1 VPSASGEMDGSQ
13 LMDGAPQRLGL
24 RYRWDA
30 VRPLPVWQAARG
42 HGVRREDGVRQRWA
56 LAAAAATGVQVG
68 AAMVASRYVVH
79 EAGPATL
86 TFVRYV
92 VAVLLISPW
101 LLRMKRPR
109 FGVRDFWALAGL
121 GVLQFGVQIALL
133 NVGLAFLPAVRAS
146 VLFNTFPLMTMLIA
160 AVLGREKL
168 TAAKCL
174 GALLAFLGVA
184 ATFGDAVLAGVSARE
199 WPGVLA
205 VLAAATV
212 GALATV
218 LTRPYV
224 PRHGTLA
231 VGGLAMAATVVAML
245 PPALAEGMIAT
256 LPALGATG
264 WAALVFIGMSSGVG
278 YMLWLTALRHASA
291 SHATL
296 FLSLSPPTA
305 VLLGVALL
313 GEPFTLWLA
322 IGLALVVAGLAVA
335 VLGGQRASRA

>member
-1 VPSASGEMDGSQ
+1 
-13 LMDGAPQRLGL
+13 
-24 RYRWDA
+24 
-30 VRPLPVWQAARG
+30 
-42 HGVRREDGVRQRWA
+42 
-56 LAAAAATGVQVG
+56 
-68 AAMVASRYVVH
+68 MVASRFVVH

-101 LLRMKRPR
+101 LLRMARPR

-146 VLFNTFPLMTMLIA
+146 VLFNTFPLLTMLIA
-160 AVLGREKL
+160 AALGREAL
-168 TAAKCL
+168 TRAKGL
-174 GALLAFLGVA
+174 GAA
-184 ATFGDAVLAGVSARE
+184 A
-199 WPGVLA
+199 
-205 VLAAATV
+205 V

-224 PRHGTLA
+224 ARHGTLA
-231 VGGLAMAATVVAML
+231 VGGLAMGATVVAML
-245 PPALAEGMIAT
+245 PPALAEGMVDA
-256 LPALGATG
+256 LPALDAAG
-264 WAALVFIGMSSGVG
+264 WAALVFVGLSSGVG

-305 VLLGVALL
+305 VGLGVLLL
-313 GEPFTLWLA
+313 GEPFTAWLA
-322 IGLALVVAGLAVA
+322 LGIALVVAGLAVA
-335 VLGGQRASRA
+335 VLGGRRA